1 MLTGASSRL
10 LLCSHAGPQAASE
23 DCWVP
28 WGSALAWHTPG
39 ASLSGP
45 EVSGVC
51 LSWVCLGFVRILLH
65 YCWCC
70 LACSKQGIWEELLSL
85 WPLCPLLEPLV
96 IADSLLLLT
105 ILHSISSW
113 RFTHKY
119 ISFVLNST
127 PEVFGYLNLLIVSHP
142 LLVLVVRLSCTFGD
156 LFLRAYIC
164 PNLVLG
170 SPEGSGVIGFLTEG
184 NGNPLQYPCLENL
197 MDRGAWWAAVHGV
210 AESGTTEWLTYWEA
224 FVSVSTRGR
233 CGLSTQVN
241 FCLWFPEP
249 NSIPKCTLDACKSRP
264 LVSDSQTVLSTA

>member
-142 LLVLVVRLSCTFGD
+142 LLVLVPRERGRTHRIKQTADEESSALHQPLYRWQSICYSQSRDGQPTSC
-156 LFLRAYIC
+156 LFLWTHSVLELLSF
-164 PNLVLG
+164 LVLKF
-170 SPEGSGVIGFLTEG
+170 S
-184 NGNPLQYPCLENL
+184 
-197 MDRGAWWAAVHGV
+197 
-210 AESGTTEWLTYWEA
+210 
-224 FVSVSTRGR
+224 
-233 CGLSTQVN
+233 
-241 FCLWFPEP
+241 
-249 NSIPKCTLDACKSRP
+249 
-264 LVSDSQTVLSTA
+264 